1 MVLGAA
7 AAFYG
12 RGSRL
17 APVLASLVLGP
28 VCYFLVGVAV
38 PRATGEG
45 HFFSTP
51 FGGLQ
56 MSDAE
61 LVTSILAW
69 TLLWFAVL
77 RYAKR
82 KN

>member
-1 MVLGAA
+1 MLAGA

-17 APVLASLVLGP
+17 GPILASLVLGP
-28 VCYFLVGVAV
+28 LCYFLLGVAV

-56 MSDAE
+56 SSDME

-69 TLLWFAVL
+69 TLLWFAL
-77 RYAKR
+77 LFYAKR